1 MPGAHGGSP
10 AEAPTEALKRKRDAD
25 DGHSDRIPQP
35 PPPSGNGAPI
45 NYLTRANQAKLRL
58 IQSDSEAFADVL
70 SLMNDYEGVL
80 SRHESLAANL
90 GAKLTAPRLLRAMEI
105 LFEGAITVS
114 PTLSPQSPFRD
125 SRPSTWYTPSWL
137 EIVSFAKSNPA
148 EFNLTSTPDGRRV
161 CRFLMKNVHVEIS
174 EDDWRL
180 IMSGVLDRFPLA
192 SPHPLEEDET
202 AELATLDI
210 LEQRVQ
216 TLIKKADEVARKA
229 RQLNYHLS
237 GRKAAI
243 TSRRSTPHTQTT
255 GFQAMNQ
262 PPARPSPSYDLH
274 ADLLQQFLT
283 PAPSTAPILSQ
294 PNSSLPTP
302 SEPPGS
308 AHPPAPPPHSRKA
321 HGPRQLRQGQQQPPR
336 IEKLARGDA
345 ITPPCDR
352 CRRLKTACIKHL
364 TACQGCTRKH
374 AKCSWK
380 GITADEIAALHKD
393 TAATAVPVAGPEAGE
408 EEEEEVGEG
417 ARVLR
422 EISGRHRV
430 PSSTTSSSAAKGG
443 TGGAYDLARILFP
456 DGDRD
461 APRRRDAERDE
472 MEVGEAGGDGAKA
485 KEPSSASSS
494 SGYPYQQHSLL
505 SHMASVATAA
515 AEARERRGTT
525 SRGSS
530 VGRD

>member
-1 MPGAHGGSP
+1 
-10 AEAPTEALKRKRDAD
+10 
-25 DGHSDRIPQP
+25 
-35 PPPSGNGAPI
+35 I
-45 NYLTRANQAKLRL
+45 NYLVRASQTKLRL
-58 IQSDSEAFADVL
+58 IQGDSEAFADVL
-70 SLMNDYEGVL
+70 TLMNDYEGVL

-137 EIVSFAKSNPA
+137 EIVSFAKSNPT

-180 IMSGVLDRFPLA
+180 VMSGVLDRFPLA
-192 SPHPLEEDET
+192 SQPLEEDET

-243 TSRRSTPHTQTT
+243 TSRRSTPHPQTT
-255 GFQAMNQ
+255 AGFQAAMTQ
-262 PPARPSPSYDLH
+262 PPAARPTYDLH

-283 PAPSTAPILSQ
+283 TPTAPIPSQ
-294 PNSSLPTP
+294 PPSSLPTP
-302 SEPPGS
+302 SEPPRLRPPPTAAPS
-308 AHPPAPPPHSRKA
+308 QSTRPSPAPP
-321 HGPRQLRQGQQQPPR
+321 GPAPSDSPTPTRPDPGAPSDDPSALHRPLIQAR

-380 GITADEIAALHKD
+380 GITAEEITALHKD
-393 TAATAVPVAGPEAGE
+393 TPPRPSTTAPASEGE
-408 EEEEEVGEG
+408 EG

-422 EISGRHRV
+422 EVSGRLRM
-430 PSSTTSSSAAKGG
+430 PSTSTSTSSAIPGG
-443 TGGAYDLARILFP
+443 GGFDLARILFP
-456 DGDRD
+456 DRD
-461 APRRRDAERDE
+461 ARRRDEDRDE
-472 MEVGEAGGDGAKA
+472 MEVDEAESAKG
-485 KEPSSASSS
+485 KEPSSSA

-525 SRGSS
+525 SRASS
-530 VGRD
+530 LGRD